1 MADADVSASR
11 SVALELRE
19 ERRLVQEGY
28 DFLDEKRVLLATEI
42 LKRLAEFRALRQ
54 QWSTLQQH
62 AAKALL
68 DAAARHGL
76 EGLSLYPVYAGEL
89 GETRQTRYT
98 IAGVALTDDHW
109 VQSPEHRADDSVDP
123 SPEARTCAK
132 LHLALLQQV
141 LALASTA
148 RNLRRLAAEYRR
160 TERRARALESVLIP
174 ELDSALHFVEEQ
186 LELYELEEATRVHE
200 AKRRQPR

>member
-1 MADADVSASR
+1 MPDTDVSASR
-11 SVALELRE
+11 SAALELRE

-42 LKRLAEFRALRQ
+42 LKRLAGYRELRQ
-54 QWSTLQQH
+54 QWSALRQR
-62 AAKALL
+62 AASALL

-76 EGLSLYPVYAGEL
+76 EGLSIHPMSRGDVWHIQQSGYA
-89 GETRQTRYT
+89 
-98 IAGVALTDDHW
+98 IAGVPLLDVRW
-109 VQSPEHRADDSVDP
+109 MERPEHRADESVDP
-123 SPEARTCAK
+123 SPEARSCAE

-141 LALASTA
+141 LALAATA

-200 AKRRQPR
+200 AKRRQPG